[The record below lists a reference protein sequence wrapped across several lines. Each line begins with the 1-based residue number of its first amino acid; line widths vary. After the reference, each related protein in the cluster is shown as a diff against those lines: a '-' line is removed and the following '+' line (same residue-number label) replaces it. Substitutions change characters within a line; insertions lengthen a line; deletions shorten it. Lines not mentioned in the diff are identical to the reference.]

1 VAHLERKLEEKDR
14 RIEEQ
19 DRRIEEQDRRI
30 EEQNRIIE
38 EWKRGHRVRPR
49 SNPKKKKKPGRK
61 RKKPGRP
68 KGHEGS
74 QRPIPDHIDKEVERT
89 KDKCDDCKSSLTPTG
104 RTEDVFIENLIPAR
118 IEVEKNVL
126 FEYLCDGC
134 GQVHWSELPP
144 EYGDKPLPGQPK
156 LGPGVLKLV
165 LMLRFSMQLSSYKI
179 SEFLEKQVGIK
190 VSPSGIYQLLERTAG
205 RTKTV
210 ADDILEHAQMSSYVN
225 MDETIHWEDGKK
237 LWAWV
242 MSNRDLS
249 YFHIAPSRGHAVIEK
264 LLCELDENGNVIAP
278 YEGTVVSDFMGAY
291 RTCGWMIHQF
301 CWVHLLRDAAKAF
314 EMSPDE
320 RSEKFSDMLHEI
332 YVDALDAQSTQDESK
347 KRSVRIRLGQ
357 LNSNAELGIHPDVK
371 RLQARAHLEFHCLLH
386 FMDHPEIPAHNNGGE
401 LAVRALVIMR
411 KILYGTRSERG
422 TQVHSQFMSM
432 SQTAKK
438 QGIDL
443 GDFVIDFLA
452 AGNSGQPPPSIFQ
465 S

>member
-1 VAHLERKLEEKDR
+1 
-14 RIEEQ
+14 
-19 DRRIEEQDRRI
+19 
-30 EEQNRIIE
+30 
-38 EWKRGHRVRPR
+38 
-49 SNPKKKKKPGRK
+49 
-61 RKKPGRP
+61 
-68 KGHEGS
+68 
-74 QRPIPDHIDKEVERT
+74 
-89 KDKCDDCKSSLTPTG
+89 
-104 RTEDVFIENLIPAR
+104 
-118 IEVEKNVL
+118 
-126 FEYLCDGC
+126 
-134 GQVHWSELPP
+134 
-144 EYGDKPLPGQPK
+144 
-156 LGPGVLKLV
+156 
-165 LMLRFSMQLSSYKI
+165 
-179 SEFLEKQVGIK
+179 
-190 VSPSGIYQLLERTAG
+190 
-205 RTKTV
+205 
-210 ADDILEHAQMSSYVN
+210 
-225 MDETIHWEDGKK
+225 
-237 LWAWV
+237 
-242 MSNRDLS
+242 
-249 YFHIAPSRGHAVIEK
+249 
-264 LLCELDENGNVIAP
+264 
-278 YEGTVVSDFMGAY
+278 
-291 RTCGWMIHQF
+291 MIHQF

>member
-1 VAHLERKLEEKDR
+1 VLTNDPVISALIAELQERVAHLERKLEEKDR

-242 MSNRDLS
+242 MSNR
-249 YFHIAPSRGHAVIEK
+249 
-264 LLCELDENGNVIAP
+264 
-278 YEGTVVSDFMGAY
+278 
-291 RTCGWMIHQF
+291 
-301 CWVHLLRDAAKAF
+301 
-314 EMSPDE
+314 
-320 RSEKFSDMLHEI
+320 
-332 YVDALDAQSTQDESK
+332 
-347 KRSVRIRLGQ
+347 
-357 LNSNAELGIHPDVK
+357 
-371 RLQARAHLEFHCLLH
+371 
-386 FMDHPEIPAHNNGGE
+386 
-401 LAVRALVIMR
+401 
-411 KILYGTRSERG
+411 
-422 TQVHSQFMSM
+422 
-432 SQTAKK
+432 
-438 QGIDL
+438 
-443 GDFVIDFLA
+443 
-452 AGNSGQPPPSIFQ
+452 
-465 S
+465 